1 VRSHDLRHDIIR
13 GESCCVPSDEAD
25 DNGGAAVDE
34 LTQTLQTLLEQI
46 GELGRGLEDQLA
58 LLIEDQ
64 RSRSP
69 FAYLME
75 PAEAPE

>member
-1 VRSHDLRHDIIR
+1 VPFIR
-13 GESCCVPSDEAD
+13 GESCCVASHEPD

-34 LTQTLQTLLEQI
+34 LTQTLQTLQEQI

-64 RSRSP
+64 RTRSP

-75 PAEAPE
+75 PPEAPE

>member
-1 VRSHDLRHDIIR
+1 
-13 GESCCVPSDEAD
+13 
-25 DNGGAAVDE
+25 VDE
-34 LTQTLQTLLEQI
+34 LTRSLEALLQEI

-58 LLIEDQ
+58 LLIEEQ

-75 PAEAPE
+75 PSETAE

>member
-1 VRSHDLRHDIIR
+1 
-13 GESCCVPSDEAD
+13 
-25 DNGGAAVDE
+25 VDE